1 MLRRFLSALAGTAL
15 FLTLAISS
23 RAAGPIYPDLAGHWF
38 QSEVEVAAQAGWVNG
53 YPDGTFRPDGQ
64 VARAEFIKLLLG
76 AVRLTPDSGTAA
88 FLHQA
93 SQASYQYH
101 PLPLDDMGE
110 NWLTQAGWTQV
121 AWEFGLIQAGDFP
134 DRQFGPA
141 VPLTRGE
148 AAVLI
153 VRALGLVQPA
163 SQAEAEPLPF
173 TDADAIPQELRSY
186 VREAA
191 RAGVIQGLP
200 DGSFGS
206 GRTITR
212 GEAVAMI
219 RRALAWMEQGVDPE
233 IRAYAKEPAHLDG
246 TEGPLRQEITLSA
259 PAQVIDGVVY
269 LPARDVIRS
278 NAELYGG
285 TVRGAVW
292 EPDRQE
298 LMLTYILPY
307 RFRAGDARYVGF
319 GYAEINDNAHTFPA
333 PARVLY
339 GELMIPICG
348 SEPASQTSLWAGAEW
363 DAQQKTVVI
372 SLFQKYAPIS

>member
-1 MLRRFLSALAGTAL
+1 MLRRFLSALTGTAL
-15 FLTLAISS
+15 FLTLAVSA
-23 RAAGPIYPDLAGHWF
+23 RAAGPIYPDLAGHWA
-38 QSEVEVAAQAGWVNG
+38 QAEVEAAAQAGWVNG

-64 VARAEFIKLLLG
+64 VARAEFVKLLLG
-76 AVRLTPDSGTAA
+76 AVHLTPDSGTAA

-93 SQASYQYH
+93 SQAAYK
-101 PLPLDDMGE
+101 PVPLDDMGE

-148 AAVLI
+148 AAMLI
-153 VRALGLVQPA
+153 ARALGLVQPA
-163 SQAEAEPLPF
+163 SQEEAEPLPF
-173 TDADAIPQELRSY
+173 TDAGAIPQELRGY
-186 VREAA
+186 VREAVG
-191 RAGVIQGLP
+191 AGAIQGLP
-200 DGSFGS
+200 DGSFDS

-219 RRALAWMEQGVDPE
+219 RRALAWMEQGVDPA
-233 IRAYAKEPAHLDG
+233 IRAYVREPDYYLAYGD
-246 TEGPLRQEITLSA
+246 GPLRSLEITLSA
-259 PAQVIDGVVY
+259 PAQVIDGAVY

-278 NAELYGG
+278 NTELYGDTMSG
-285 TVRGAVW
+285 EVW

-298 LMLTYILPY
+298 LVLNYILPY

-319 GYAEINDNAHTFPA
+319 GYAEINDNAHTFPT

-348 SEPASQTSLWAGAEW
+348 SKPASQTNLWAEAEW